1 MAKNIQLPNGRLAIV
16 DDEDYER
23 LMLRGWFYSGGYAAR
38 KIRKG
43 LKITEEKMHRVI
55 VGAPDGLEVDHI
67 NGNKLDNRR
76 CNLRVCTHE
85 QNMAN
90 RRKHHNNT
98 SGYTGVVWI
107 KDQRCWRAEIKVG
120 GQKKYLGRFEN
131 AEDAAR
137 AYDEAALRFKGEFA
151 KTNNVG

>member
-1 MAKNIQLPNGRLAIV
+1 MARNIPLPNGRFAIV

-23 LMLRGWFYSGGYAAR
+23 LMLHKWFCSGGYAAR

-55 VGAPDGLEVDHI
+55 VDALDGVEVDHV
-67 NGNKLDNRR
+67 NGDKLDNRR
-76 CNLRVCTHE
+76 GNLRVCTHE

-90 RRKHHNNT
+90 RRKHRNNT
-98 SGYTGVVWI
+98 SGYTGVVWL

-120 GQKKYLGRFEN
+120 GRKRYLGRFDN
-131 AEDAAR
+131 AEDAAK
-137 AYDEAALRFKGEFA
+137 AYDAAALQLKGEFA
-151 KTNNVG
+151 RINNVG